1 MEKIAIDYELLE
13 KLAAALAPA
22 DEIARCMGMTKQALS
37 AKIKADVGVTLLQY
51 LKKELWKQRYELHQ
65 TEKELAKKSEKM
77 ALFLDDKLTAAGGNE
92 KKQAIK
98 RGAPIRR
105 EYVRPG
111 TAYDGGEGREGAS
124 E

>member
-1 MEKIAIDYELLE
+1 MDIDYELLE

-22 DEIARCMGMTKQALS
+22 DEIARCLGMTKTGLS
-37 AKIKADVGVTLLQY
+37 KKIKADIGVTLLQY

-77 ALFLDDKLTAAGGNE
+77 ALFLDERLTAATEDENRPVP
-92 KKQAIK
+92 AR
-98 RGAPIRR
+98 RGVTIRR

-111 TAYDGGEGREGAS
+111 AAFGVDGDGEDAS
-124 E
+124 G